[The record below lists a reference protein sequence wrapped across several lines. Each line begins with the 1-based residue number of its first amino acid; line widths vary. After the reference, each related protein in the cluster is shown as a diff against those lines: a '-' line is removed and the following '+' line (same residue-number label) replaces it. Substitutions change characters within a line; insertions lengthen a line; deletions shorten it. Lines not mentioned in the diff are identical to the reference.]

1 MTEPPAP
8 CGQAPSSDFEAKY
21 SRVFEAAGCR
31 TQAELAAF
39 LNIRQG
45 SISDA
50 KRRQSVPSDWI
61 IKLYEKKRINPDWVL
76 TGLGEKTV
84 RTDADAAFP
93 SESAAAVEQ
102 RPAESCTTD
111 ELLAELVRRVLK
123 VMG

>member
-1 MTEPPAP
+1 MAETHAP

-21 SRVFEAAGCR
+21 RRVFEAAGCR

-39 LNIRQG
+39 LNIRQA

-61 IKLYEKKRINPDWVL
+61 VKLYEKKRINLDWVL

-84 RTDADAAFP
+84 RTDAAAGSAP
-93 SESAAAVEQ
+93 ASAAAVEH